1 MTSTRGRSA
10 PGDTGVTVVT
20 YSTDAT
26 CGRGEALAER
36 LRRLGYADVRTY
48 REGIEDWVA
57 AGLPVE
63 RG

>member
-1 MTSTRGRSA
+1 M
-10 PGDTGVTVVT
+10 T

-36 LRRLGYADVRTY
+36 LRQAGYADVRSY
-48 REGIEDWVA
+48 RDGIEDWVA

-63 RG
+63 KG